1 MSVRDLRGLLRSFPI
16 MLRRPHG
23 LDTSVNAPPRR
34 GVPAVLGLALLE
46 AVRALDAPRRD
57 ALDEHHADLAAKR
70 LGLSHT
76 VTAEITRLERLA
88 RRGGM
93 VPGQEFAALQR
104 LVARRADAALAFTD
118 AGRRAARRLSA
129 GMPRGGRVLQ
139 RLLPAGPAGRVGLR
153 AARRIALRELGV
165 TLDWQTS
172 GPIASLGGELAV
184 VTEPGPACSFI
195 GSALAELLRLL
206 VGFDGAMV
214 HTTCRARGGEA
225 CAWSAT
231 PDTPGNGGGS

>member
-1 MSVRDLRGLLRSFPI
+1 

-23 LDTSVNAPPRR
+23 PDISVNAPPRR

-46 AVRALDAPRRD
+46 AVRVLDAPRRD

-76 VTAEITRLERLA
+76 VSAEISRLERLA

-104 LVARRADAALAFTD
+104 LVSRRADASLAFAD
-118 AGRRAARRLSA
+118 AGRRAARHLGA
-129 GMPRGGRVLQ
+129 AMPRGVRALRRV
-139 RLLPAGPAGRVGLR
+139 LPAGPAGRMGFR
-153 AARRIALRELGV
+153 TARRIALRELGV
-165 TLDWQTS
+165 TLDWRES
-172 GPIASLGGELAV
+172 GPSAILGGELAV

-195 GSALAELLRLL
+195 GSALAELLRQLA
-206 VGFDGAMV
+206 GFDGAMV
-214 HTTCRARGGEA
+214 HTTCRARGAEA

-231 PDTPGNGGGS
+231 PVPPGNGGGS

>member
-1 MSVRDLRGLLRSFPI
+1 

-23 LDTSVNAPPRR
+23 PDISVNAPPRR

-57 ALDEHHADLAAKR
+57 ALDEHHADLTAKR

-76 VTAEITRLERLA
+76 VSAEITRLERLA

-104 LVARRADAALAFTD
+104 LVARRADASLAFTD
-118 AGRRAARRLSA
+118 AGRRAARHLGA
-129 GMPRGGRVLQ
+129 TTPRGSRALR
-139 RLLPAGPAGRVGLR
+139 RLLPAGPAGRVGFR

-165 TLDWQTS
+165 TLDWRGS
-172 GPIASLGGELAV
+172 GPTATLGGELAV

-195 GSALAELLRLL
+195 GSALAELLRQLA
-206 VGFDGAMV
+206 GFDGAMV

-231 PDTPGNGGGS
+231 PVPSGNGDGS